1 MVNIAPSNDLSQNS
15 TLRIPITAMDLLAAY
30 DNGSSLNRQQFL
42 SITELATAEKLQQ
55 QCVAMRVTRGEQPV
69 GMKIGFTNRDI
80 WPLYNVNHPIWAPVY
95 RETVEEA
102 TANVATLRLKNFC
115 EPRIEPEIVLGLK
128 HAMTPASASI
138 EDVFA
143 CLDWVAPGY
152 EIVQSPFADWK
163 FTVAESF
170 AAQGLHG
177 RLFIG
182 SKLMLSKVIPNASA
196 LDIWLAKLQVTL
208 RCNGQA
214 VATGRGSNVLDSPLQ
229 ALCHLVAELAK
240 RGQQLQ
246 AGAIITTGTLTDAQP
261 IKVGEQW
268 STQFDN
274 NSLPSL
280 QLNIV

>member
-1 MVNIAPSNDLSQNS
+1 MVTMSNSTALNQNS
-15 TLRIPITAMDLLAAY
+15 APRSPITAMDLLAAY
-30 DNGSSLNRQQFL
+30 DNGASLNRQQFL
-42 SITELATAEKLQQ
+42 SITELDSAEKLQQ

-80 WPLYNVNHPIWAPVY
+80 WSLYNVNHPIWAPVY
-95 RETVEEA
+95 RETVEQA
-102 TANVATLRLKNFC
+102 TTNVATLKLKNFC

-128 HAMTPASASI
+128 QNMTPASASI
-138 EDVFA
+138 EDVFT
-143 CLDWVAPGY
+143 CLDWVAHGY
-152 EIVQSPFADWK
+152 EIVQSPYADWK

-177 RLFIG
+177 RLFVG
-182 SKLMLSKVIPNASA
+182 AKLMLNKVIPNASA
-196 LDIWLAKLQVTL
+196 FDIWLAKLQVTL

-261 IKVGEQW
+261 IKAGEQW
-268 STQFDN
+268 TTQFDN
-274 NSLPSL
+274 NSLPNL
-280 QLNIV
+280 ELNVV